1 MPQRQALAV
10 AAVCHHNL
18 HQLQIRG
25 TEDPMK
31 EVIIYSI
38 AAIACLAILAY
49 SIHMFVGGLVS
60 PELEKMIMIGG
71 TLIGAT
77 VIGLMA
83 RDVMRTRRKNL
94 EK

>member
-1 MPQRQALAV
+1 
-10 AAVCHHNL
+10 
-18 HQLQIRG
+18 
-25 TEDPMK
+25 MK
-31 EVIIYSI
+31 EIIIYSI

-60 PELEKMIMIGG
+60 PTLEKTIMIGA

-83 RDVMRTRRKNL
+83 RDVMRTRRKNPG
-94 EK
+94 KGDNGR